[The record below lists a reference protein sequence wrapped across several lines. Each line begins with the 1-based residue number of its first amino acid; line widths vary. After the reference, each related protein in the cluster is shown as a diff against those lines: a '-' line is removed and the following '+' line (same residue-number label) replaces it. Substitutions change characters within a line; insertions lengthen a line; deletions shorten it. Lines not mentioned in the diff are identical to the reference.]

1 MTATVVGLTEK
12 DAWQEAERRFRH
24 AGRTG
29 DVRAW
34 VSEQQAGG
42 MLFGSAEQAAEKLS
56 ASLAA
61 GATRWYLQIV
71 PSPSDELLEV
81 IAREIAPRIQA

>member
-1 MTATVVGLTEK
+1 MTATIVGRTEA

-24 AGRTG
+24 SQRTG

-34 VSEQQAGG
+34 VAEQRAGG
-42 MLFGSAEQAAEKLS
+42 MLFGSAEQAAEQLS
-56 ASLAA
+56 KALAA
-61 GATRWYLQIV
+61 GASRWYLQIV

-81 IAREIAPRIQA
+81 IAKEIAPRIQA

>member
-1 MTATVVGLTEK
+1 
-12 DAWQEAERRFRH
+12 
-24 AGRTG
+24 
-29 DVRAW
+29 
-34 VSEQQAGG
+34 

-56 ASLAA
+56 AALAA

-81 IAREIAPRIQA
+81 IAKEIAPRIRA